1 MSSTLPTEVDVAIIG
16 GGQSGLAVGYQ
27 LRRHIRRPGNQRP
40 SFVILDDH
48 PQPGGAWQD
57 MWGTLHLFSP
67 AGFSSLPGWPMPP
80 WSGEDNPDT
89 AHVVKYLAAY
99 EERYELPVERPV
111 TVTAV
116 RRTADEGRLLVETD
130 EARTWSARWVVNTTG
145 TWRRPFWPN
154 VPGMA
159 DFAGR
164 QLHTVSYS
172 GAAAFAGRRVLVV
185 GGGNSGAQIAADLLP
200 VAASVTWATKHPPR
214 MLPDDVDGRIL
225 FETATRAVEDRV
237 AGIANDGVASLGDI
251 VAVPSVR
258 HARDHHGLHAEP
270 MFEHLVAGGAVWA
283 DGKERPYDAVIW
295 CTGFRP
301 ALRHLAPLAL
311 STRQGR
317 PRTTGFAQLDV
328 GSTRHRSPVVSVND
342 PRVLF
347 VGYGDWC
354 GPASATLI
362 GVNRAARDAAATV
375 LAERVASEP
384 AGGSIVTDPPALKVG
399 WSGPRAGLR
408 G

>member
-1 MSSTLPTEVDVAIIG
+1 MTPALPAEVDVAVIG
-16 GGQSGLAVGYQ
+16 GGQSGLAVGYH
-27 LRRHIRRPGNQRP
+27 LRRHARRPGNERL

-57 MWGTLHLFSP
+57 MWDTLHLFSP

-80 WSGEDNPDT
+80 WSGEDNPDA
-89 AHVVKYLAAY
+89 AHVVNYLAAY
-99 EERYELPVERPV
+99 EERYELPVERPL

-116 RRTADEGRLLVETD
+116 RRTADLGRLLVETD
-130 EARTWSARWVVNTTG
+130 EARSWAAKWVVNTTG

-164 QLHTVSYS
+164 QLHTVDYA
-172 GAAAFAGRRVLVV
+172 GARSFAGQRVLVV

-200 VAASVTWATKHPPR
+200 AAASVTWATKHPPR
-214 MLPDDVDGRIL
+214 MLPDDVDGRVL
-225 FETATRAVEDRV
+225 FETATRAVQDRA

-258 HARDHHGLHAEP
+258 HARDHLGLRAAP
-270 MFEHLVAGGAVWA
+270 MFERLVAGGAVWA

-311 STRQGR
+311 STTHGH
-317 PRTTGFAQLDV
+317 PRTTAPAQLDD
-328 GSTRHRSPVVSVND
+328 GSTQLRSPVVSVGD

-362 GVNRAARDAAATV
+362 GVNRSARDVAAAVST
-375 LAERVASEP
+375 E
-384 AGGSIVTDPPALKVG
+384 T
-399 WSGPRAGLR
+399 PRS
-408 G
+408 